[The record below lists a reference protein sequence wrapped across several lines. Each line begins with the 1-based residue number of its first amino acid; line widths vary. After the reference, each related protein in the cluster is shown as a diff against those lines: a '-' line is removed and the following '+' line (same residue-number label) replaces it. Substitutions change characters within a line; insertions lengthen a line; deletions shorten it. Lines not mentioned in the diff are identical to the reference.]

1 MWVSKTF
8 DGGSNPSTPAHP
20 NKKGDYME
28 EINGLKQF
36 FKEMNETGLLSP
48 EEEKE
53 LCQEIANGNTAAK
66 KKLVE
71 SNLRLVVS
79 VAKHYQNCG
88 LSFED
93 LIQEG
98 SIGLMKAADKFD
110 PSKGFKF
117 ATFAPWWIRQAIS
130 RAIADQGRV
139 IRIPAHITENINKVK
154 KCERDLLIKL
164 GRTPTDKEIADSI
177 SLSEDDVASARS
189 FYYDA
194 TSLDTPVGEDESD
207 TVGDFIEDTH
217 FINPETSFLKSQ
229 NKNAINEVLQTLSKR
244 EGDIL
249 KKRFGLETNKTM
261 TLEEVGHDY
270 GLTKE
275 RIRQIENKAL
285 AKLRAPARAAY
296 LRESFIS

>member
-1 MWVSKTF
+1 
-8 DGGSNPSTPAHP
+8 
-20 NKKGDYME
+20 ME
-28 EINGLKQF
+28 EFNGLKQF
-36 FKEMNETGLLSP
+36 FKEMNEFKLLSA
-48 EEEKE
+48 EEEKD
-53 LCQEIANGNTAAK
+53 LCIKIANGDSKANN
-66 KKLVE
+66 KLVE

-88 LSFED
+88 LTFEE

-110 PSKGFKF
+110 LSKGYRFS
-117 ATFAPWWIRQAIS
+117 TFAPWWIRQAIS

-139 IRIPAHITENINKVK
+139 IRIPAHITENMNKVK
-154 KCERDLLIKL
+154 KAERELLTQL
-164 GRTPTDKEIADSI
+164 GRNPTDKEIADSI
-177 SLSEDDVASARS
+177 SLSEDDVITAKS

-194 TSLDTPVGEDESD
+194 SSLDTPIGEDESD
-207 TVGDFIEDTH
+207 TIGDFIEDTH
-217 FINPETSFLKSQ
+217 LINPETSFLKSQ

-244 EGDIL
+244 EREIL
-249 KKRFGLETNKTM
+249 RKRFGLDTNKTM
-261 TLEEVGHDY
+261 TLEEVGKDY

>member
-1 MWVSKTF
+1 
-8 DGGSNPSTPAHP
+8 
-20 NKKGDYME
+20 ME
-28 EINGLKQF
+28 EISGLKQF
-36 FKEMNETGLLSP
+36 FREMNDIDMLSA
-48 EEEKE
+48 EEEKK
-53 LCQEIANGNTAAK
+53 LCEKIAKGDEKAK
-66 KKLVE
+66 KELVE
-71 SNLRLVVS
+71 KNLRLVVS
-79 VAKHYQNCG
+79 VAKHYQNCS

-110 PSKGFKF
+110 LSKGFRF
-117 ATFAPWWIRQAIS
+117 STFAPWWIRQAIS

-154 KCERDLLIKL
+154 KAERELLTSL
-164 GRTPTDKEIADSI
+164 GRNPTDKEIADLI
-177 SLSEDDVASARS
+177 SLNEEDVASARS
-189 FYYDA
+189 FYHDA
-194 TSLDTPVGEDESD
+194 ASLDTPVGDDEAD
-207 TVGDFIEDTH
+207 TIGDFIEDTH

-249 KKRFGLETNKTM
+249 RKRFGLETNKTM
-261 TLEEVGHDY
+261 TLEEVGRDY

-296 LRESFIS
+296 LREAFIS

>member
-1 MWVSKTF
+1 
-8 DGGSNPSTPAHP
+8 
-20 NKKGDYME
+20 ME
-28 EINGLKQF
+28 EFNGLKQF
-36 FKEMNETGLLSP
+36 FKEMNEFELLSA
-48 EEEKE
+48 EEEKD
-53 LCQEIANGNTAAK
+53 LCIKIAEGDSEAK
-66 KKLVE
+66 NKLVE

-88 LSFED
+88 LTFEE

-110 PSKGFKF
+110 LSKGYRFS
-117 ATFAPWWIRQAIS
+117 TFAPWWIRQAIS

-139 IRIPAHITENINKVK
+139 IRIPAHITENMNKVK
-154 KCERDLLIKL
+154 KAERELLTQL
-164 GRTPTDKEIADSI
+164 GRNPTDKEIADSI
-177 SLSEDDVASARS
+177 SLNEDDVITARS

-194 TSLDTPVGEDESD
+194 SSLDTPVGEDESD

-217 FINPETSFLKSQ
+217 FVNPEISFLKSQ

-244 EGDIL
+244 EREIL
-249 KKRFGLETNKTM
+249 RKRFGLDTNKTM

-296 LRESFIS
+296 LREAFIS

>member
-1 MWVSKTF
+1 
-8 DGGSNPSTPAHP
+8 
-20 NKKGDYME
+20 
-28 EINGLKQF
+28 
-36 FKEMNETGLLSP
+36 MNDIDMLSA
-48 EEEKE
+48 EEEKK
-53 LCQEIANGNTAAK
+53 LCEKIANGDEKAK
-66 KKLVE
+66 KELVE
-71 SNLRLVVS
+71 KNLRLVVS

-110 PSKGFKF
+110 LSKGFRF
-117 ATFAPWWIRQAIS
+117 STFAPWWIRQAIS

-154 KCERDLLIKL
+154 KAERELLTSL
-164 GRTPTDKEIADSI
+164 GRNPTDKEIADLI
-177 SLSEDDVASARS
+177 SLNENDVASARS
-189 FYYDA
+189 FYHDA
-194 TSLDTPVGEDESD
+194 ASLDTPVGDDEAD
-207 TVGDFIEDTH
+207 TIGDFIEDTH

-229 NKNAINEVLQTLSKR
+229 NKDAINEVLQTLSKR

-249 KKRFGLETNKTM
+249 RKRFGLETNKTM
-261 TLEEVGHDY
+261 TLEEVGRDY

-296 LRESFIS
+296 LREAFIS

>member
-1 MWVSKTF
+1 
-8 DGGSNPSTPAHP
+8 
-20 NKKGDYME
+20 ME
-28 EINGLKQF
+28 EFNGLKQF
-36 FKEMNETGLLSP
+36 FKEMNEFELLSA
-48 EEEKE
+48 EEEKD
-53 LCQEIANGNTAAK
+53 LCIKIADGDSEAK
-66 KKLVE
+66 NKLVE

-88 LSFED
+88 LTFEE

-110 PSKGFKF
+110 LSKGYRFS
-117 ATFAPWWIRQAIS
+117 TFAPWWIRQAIS

-139 IRIPAHITENINKVK
+139 IRIPAHITENMNKVK
-154 KCERDLLIKL
+154 KAERELLTQL
-164 GRTPTDKEIADSI
+164 GRNPTDKEIADSI
-177 SLSEDDVASARS
+177 SLNEDDVTTARS

-194 TSLDTPVGEDESD
+194 SSLDTPVGEDESD

-217 FINPETSFLKSQ
+217 FVNPEISFLKSQ

-244 EGDIL
+244 EREIL
-249 KKRFGLETNKTM
+249 RKRFGLDTNKTM
-261 TLEEVGHDY
+261 TLEEVGRDY

-296 LRESFIS
+296 LREAFIS

>member
-1 MWVSKTF
+1 
-8 DGGSNPSTPAHP
+8 
-20 NKKGDYME
+20 ME
-28 EINGLKQF
+28 EISGLKQF
-36 FKEMNETGLLSP
+36 FREMNDIDMLSA
-48 EEEKE
+48 EEEKK
-53 LCQEIANGNTAAK
+53 LCEKIAKGDEKAK
-66 KKLVE
+66 KELVE
-71 SNLRLVVS
+71 KNLRLVVS

-110 PSKGFKF
+110 LSKGFRF
-117 ATFAPWWIRQAIS
+117 STFAPWWIRQAIS

-154 KCERDLLIKL
+154 KAERELLTNL
-164 GRTPTDKEIADSI
+164 GRNPTDKEIADLI
-177 SLSEDDVASARS
+177 SLNEDDVASARS
-189 FYYDA
+189 FYHDA
-194 TSLDTPVGEDESD
+194 ASLDTPVGDDEAD
-207 TVGDFIEDTH
+207 TIGDFIEDTH

-249 KKRFGLETNKTM
+249 RKRFGLETNKTM
-261 TLEEVGHDY
+261 TLEEVGRDY

-296 LRESFIS
+296 LREAFIS

>member
-1 MWVSKTF
+1 M
-8 DGGSNPSTPAHP
+8 A
-20 NKKGDYME
+20 E
-28 EINGLKQF
+28 EFNSLKQF
-36 FKEMNETGLLSP
+36 FKEMNEAELLSP
-48 EEEKE
+48 EEEKK
-53 LCQEIANGNTAAK
+53 LCEEIKKGNVAAK

-110 PSKGFKF
+110 LSKGFRF
-117 ATFAPWWIRQAIS
+117 STFAPWWIRQSIS
-130 RAIADQGRV
+130 RAIADQGRT
-139 IRIPAHITENINKVK
+139 IRIPVHVTENINKVK
-154 KCERDLLIKL
+154 KSERELLTKL
-164 GRTPTDKEIADSI
+164 GRSPTDKEIADLL
-177 SLSEDDVASARS
+177 SLDEETVATARS
-189 FYYDA
+189 FYYD
-194 TSLDTPVGEDESD
+194 TMSLDTPVGDDESD

-217 FINPETSFLKSQ
+217 FVNPEIKYIKDS
-229 NKNAINEVLQTLSKR
+229 NKNAIKEVLTTLSKR
-244 EGDIL
+244 ECDIL
-249 KKRFGLETNKTM
+249 TKRFGLETNKTM
-261 TLEEVGHDY
+261 TLEEVGHEY

-296 LRESFIS
+296 LREVING

>member
-1 MWVSKTF
+1 
-8 DGGSNPSTPAHP
+8 
-20 NKKGDYME
+20 ME
-28 EINGLKQF
+28 EFNGLKQF
-36 FKEMNETGLLSP
+36 FKEMNEFELLSA
-48 EEEKE
+48 EEEKD
-53 LCQEIANGNTAAK
+53 LCIKIANGDSKAK
-66 KKLVE
+66 NKLVE

-88 LSFED
+88 LTFEE

-110 PSKGFKF
+110 LSKGYRFS
-117 ATFAPWWIRQAIS
+117 TFAPWWIRQAIS

-139 IRIPAHITENINKVK
+139 IRIPAHITENMNKVK
-154 KCERDLLIKL
+154 KAERELLTQL
-164 GRTPTDKEIADSI
+164 GRNPTDKEIADSI
-177 SLSEDDVASARS
+177 SLNEDDVITARS

-194 TSLDTPVGEDESD
+194 SSLDTPVGEDESD

-217 FINPETSFLKSQ
+217 FVNPEISFLKSQ

-244 EGDIL
+244 EREIL
-249 KKRFGLETNKTM
+249 RKRFGLDTNKTM

-296 LRESFIS
+296 LREAFIS

>member
-1 MWVSKTF
+1 
-8 DGGSNPSTPAHP
+8 
-20 NKKGDYME
+20 ME
-28 EINGLKQF
+28 EISGLKQF
-36 FKEMNETGLLSP
+36 FREMNDIDMLSA
-48 EEEKE
+48 EEEKK
-53 LCQEIANGNTAAK
+53 LCEKIAKGDEKAK
-66 KKLVE
+66 KELVE
-71 SNLRLVVS
+71 KNLRLVVS

-110 PSKGFKF
+110 LSKGFRF
-117 ATFAPWWIRQAIS
+117 STFAPWWIRQAIS

-139 IRIPAHITENINKVK
+139 IRVPAHVTENINKVK
-154 KCERDLLIKL
+154 KVERELLTEL
-164 GRTPTDKEIADSI
+164 GRNPTDKEIANLI

-189 FYYDA
+189 FYHDA
-194 TSLDTPVGEDESD
+194 TSLDTPVGDDEAD
-207 TVGDFIEDTH
+207 TIGDFIEDTH

-249 KKRFGLETNKTM
+249 RKRFGLETNKTM
-261 TLEEVGHDY
+261 TLEEVGRDY

-296 LRESFIS
+296 LREAFIS

>member
-1 MWVSKTF
+1 
-8 DGGSNPSTPAHP
+8 
-20 NKKGDYME
+20 ME
-28 EINGLKQF
+28 EISGLKQF
-36 FKEMNETGLLSP
+36 FREMNDIDLLSA
-48 EEEKE
+48 EEEKK
-53 LCQEIANGNTAAK
+53 LCEKIAKGDEKAK
-66 KKLVE
+66 KELVE
-71 SNLRLVVS
+71 KNLRLVVS

-110 PSKGFKF
+110 LSKGFRF
-117 ATFAPWWIRQAIS
+117 STFAPWWIRQAIS

-139 IRIPAHITENINKVK
+139 IRVPAHITENINKVK
-154 KCERDLLIKL
+154 KAERELLTNL
-164 GRTPTDKEIADSI
+164 GRNPTDKEIADLI

-189 FYYDA
+189 FYHDA
-194 TSLDTPVGEDESD
+194 ASLDTPVGDDEAD
-207 TVGDFIEDTH
+207 TIGDFIEDTH

-261 TLEEVGHDY
+261 TLEEVGRDY

-296 LRESFIS
+296 LREAFIS

>member
-1 MWVSKTF
+1 
-8 DGGSNPSTPAHP
+8 
-20 NKKGDYME
+20 ME
-28 EINGLKQF
+28 EFNGLKQF
-36 FKEMNETGLLSP
+36 FKEMNEFELLSA
-48 EEEKE
+48 EEEKD
-53 LCQEIANGNTAAK
+53 LCTKIAKGDSKAK
-66 KKLVE
+66 NKLVE

-88 LSFED
+88 LTFEE

-110 PSKGFKF
+110 LSKGYRFS
-117 ATFAPWWIRQAIS
+117 TFAPWWIRQAIS

-139 IRIPAHITENINKVK
+139 IRIPAHITENMNKVK
-154 KCERDLLIKL
+154 KAERELLTQL
-164 GRTPTDKEIADSI
+164 GRNPTDKEIADSI
-177 SLSEDDVASARS
+177 SLSEDDVITAKS

-194 TSLDTPVGEDESD
+194 SSLDTPIGEDESD
-207 TVGDFIEDTH
+207 TIGDFIEDTH

-244 EGDIL
+244 EREIL
-249 KKRFGLETNKTM
+249 RKRFGLDTNKTM
-261 TLEEVGHDY
+261 TLEEVGKDY

>member
-1 MWVSKTF
+1 
-8 DGGSNPSTPAHP
+8 
-20 NKKGDYME
+20 ME
-28 EINGLKQF
+28 EFNGLKQF
-36 FKEMNETGLLSP
+36 FKEMNEFELLSA
-48 EEEKE
+48 EEEKD
-53 LCQEIANGNTAAK
+53 LCIKIAEGDSKAK
-66 KKLVE
+66 NKLVE

-88 LSFED
+88 LTFEE

-110 PSKGFKF
+110 LSKGYRFS
-117 ATFAPWWIRQAIS
+117 TFAPWWIRQAIS

-139 IRIPAHITENINKVK
+139 IRIPAHITENMNKVK
-154 KCERDLLIKL
+154 KAERELLTQL
-164 GRTPTDKEIADSI
+164 GRNPTDKEIADSI
-177 SLSEDDVASARS
+177 SLNEDDVITARS

-194 TSLDTPVGEDESD
+194 SSLDTPVGEDESD

-217 FINPETSFLKSQ
+217 FVNPEISFLKSQ

-244 EGDIL
+244 EREIL
-249 KKRFGLETNKTM
+249 RKRFGLDTNKTM

-296 LRESFIS
+296 LREAFIS

>member
-1 MWVSKTF
+1 M
-8 DGGSNPSTPAHP
+8 A
-20 NKKGDYME
+20 E
-28 EINGLKQF
+28 EFNSLKQF
-36 FKEMNETGLLSP
+36 FKEMNEAELLSP

-53 LCQEIANGNTAAK
+53 LCEEIKKGNIAAK

-110 PSKGFKF
+110 LSKGFRF
-117 ATFAPWWIRQAIS
+117 STFAPWWIRQSIS
-130 RAIADQGRV
+130 RAIADQGRT
-139 IRIPAHITENINKVK
+139 IRIPVHITENINKVK
-154 KCERDLLIKL
+154 KSERELLTKL
-164 GRTPTDKEIADSI
+164 GRNPTDKEIADLL
-177 SLSEDDVASARS
+177 SLDEETVSTTRS

-194 TSLDTPVGEDESD
+194 MSLDTPVGDDESD
-207 TVGDFIEDTH
+207 TVGDFVEDTH
-217 FINPETSFLKSQ
+217 FVNPEIKYMKDS
-229 NKNAINEVLQTLSKR
+229 NKDAIKAVLTTLSKR
-244 EGDIL
+244 ECDIL
-249 KKRFGLETNKTM
+249 TKRFGLDTNKTM
-261 TLEEVGHDY
+261 TLEEVGHEY

-296 LRESFIS
+296 LHEVINS

>member
-1 MWVSKTF
+1 
-8 DGGSNPSTPAHP
+8 
-20 NKKGDYME
+20 ME
-28 EINGLKQF
+28 EISGLKQF
-36 FKEMNETGLLSP
+36 FREMNDIDMLSA
-48 EEEKE
+48 EEEKK
-53 LCQEIANGNTAAK
+53 LCEKIANGDEKAK
-66 KKLVE
+66 KELVE
-71 SNLRLVVS
+71 KNLRLVVS

-110 PSKGFKF
+110 LSKGFRF
-117 ATFAPWWIRQAIS
+117 STFAPWWIRQAIS

-154 KCERDLLIKL
+154 KAERELLTSL
-164 GRTPTDKEIADSI
+164 GRNPTDKEIADLI
-177 SLSEDDVASARS
+177 SLNEDDVASARS
-189 FYYDA
+189 FYHDA
-194 TSLDTPVGEDESD
+194 ASLDTPVGDDEAD
-207 TVGDFIEDTH
+207 TIGDFIEDTH

-261 TLEEVGHDY
+261 TLEEVGRDY

-296 LRESFIS
+296 LREAFIS

>member
-1 MWVSKTF
+1 
-8 DGGSNPSTPAHP
+8 
-20 NKKGDYME
+20 ME
-28 EINGLKQF
+28 EISGLKQF
-36 FKEMNETGLLSP
+36 FREMNDIDLLSA
-48 EEEKE
+48 EEEKK
-53 LCQEIANGNTAAK
+53 LCEKIAKGDEKAK
-66 KKLVE
+66 RELVE
-71 SNLRLVVS
+71 KNLRLVVS

-110 PSKGFKF
+110 LSKGFRF
-117 ATFAPWWIRQAIS
+117 STFAPWWIRQAIS

-139 IRIPAHITENINKVK
+139 IRVPAHITENINKVK
-154 KCERDLLIKL
+154 KAERELLTEL
-164 GRTPTDKEIADSI
+164 GRNPTDKEIANLI

-189 FYYDA
+189 FYHDA
-194 TSLDTPVGEDESD
+194 TSLDTPVGDDEAD
-207 TVGDFIEDTH
+207 TIGDFIEDTH

-261 TLEEVGHDY
+261 TLEEVGRDY

-296 LRESFIS
+296 LREAFIS

>member
-1 MWVSKTF
+1 
-8 DGGSNPSTPAHP
+8 
-20 NKKGDYME
+20 ME
-28 EINGLKQF
+28 EFNGLKQF
-36 FKEMNETGLLSP
+36 FKEMNEFELLSA
-48 EEEKE
+48 EEEKD
-53 LCQEIANGNTAAK
+53 LCIKIADGDSEAK
-66 KKLVE
+66 NKLVE

-88 LSFED
+88 LTFEE

-110 PSKGFKF
+110 LSKGYRFS
-117 ATFAPWWIRQAIS
+117 TFAPWWIRQAIS

-139 IRIPAHITENINKVK
+139 IRIPAHITENMNKVK
-154 KCERDLLIKL
+154 KAERELLTQL
-164 GRTPTDKEIADSI
+164 GRNPTDKEIADSI
-177 SLSEDDVASARS
+177 SLNEDDVTTARS

-194 TSLDTPVGEDESD
+194 SSLDTPVGEDESD

-217 FINPETSFLKSQ
+217 FVNPETSFLKSQ
-229 NKNAINEVLQTLSKR
+229 NKDAINEVLQTLSKR
-244 EGDIL
+244 EREIL
-249 KKRFGLETNKTM
+249 RKRFGLDTNKTM

-296 LRESFIS
+296 LREAFIS

>member
-1 MWVSKTF
+1 
-8 DGGSNPSTPAHP
+8 
-20 NKKGDYME
+20 ME
-28 EINGLKQF
+28 EISGLKQF
-36 FKEMNETGLLSP
+36 FREMNDIDLLSA
-48 EEEKE
+48 EEEKK
-53 LCQEIANGNTAAK
+53 LCEKIAKGDEKAK
-66 KKLVE
+66 KELVE
-71 SNLRLVVS
+71 KNLRLVVS

-110 PSKGFKF
+110 LSKGFRF
-117 ATFAPWWIRQAIS
+117 STFAPWWIRQAIS

-154 KCERDLLIKL
+154 KAERELLTSL
-164 GRTPTDKEIADSI
+164 GRNPTDKEIADLI
-177 SLSEDDVASARS
+177 SLNEDDVASARS
-189 FYYDA
+189 FYHDA
-194 TSLDTPVGEDESD
+194 TSLDTPVGDDEAD
-207 TVGDFIEDTH
+207 TIGDFIEDTH
-217 FINPETSFLKSQ
+217 FVNPETSFLKSQ

-249 KKRFGLETNKTM
+249 RKRFGLETNKTM
-261 TLEEVGHDY
+261 TLEEVGQDY

-296 LRESFIS
+296 LREAFIS

>member
-1 MWVSKTF
+1 M
-8 DGGSNPSTPAHP
+8 A
-20 NKKGDYME
+20 E
-28 EINGLKQF
+28 EFNSLKQF
-36 FKEMNETGLLSP
+36 FKEMNEAELLSP

-53 LCQEIANGNTAAK
+53 LCEEIKKGNIAAK

-110 PSKGFKF
+110 LSKGFRF
-117 ATFAPWWIRQAIS
+117 STFAPWWIRQSIS
-130 RAIADQGRV
+130 RAIADQGRT
-139 IRIPAHITENINKVK
+139 IRIPVHITENINKVK
-154 KCERDLLIKL
+154 KSERELLIKL
-164 GRTPTDKEIADSI
+164 GRNPTDKEIADLLSLDEETVSI
-177 SLSEDDVASARS
+177 ARS

-194 TSLDTPVGEDESD
+194 MSLDTPVGDDESD
-207 TVGDFIEDTH
+207 TVGDFVEDTH
-217 FINPETSFLKSQ
+217 FVNPEIKYMKDS
-229 NKNAINEVLQTLSKR
+229 NKDAIKAVLTTLSKR
-244 EGDIL
+244 ECDIL
-249 KKRFGLETNKTM
+249 TKRFGLDTNKTM
-261 TLEEVGHDY
+261 TLEEVGHEY

-296 LRESFIS
+296 LHEIINS

>member
-1 MWVSKTF
+1 
-8 DGGSNPSTPAHP
+8 
-20 NKKGDYME
+20 ME
-28 EINGLKQF
+28 EISGLKQF
-36 FKEMNETGLLSP
+36 FREMNDIDMLSA
-48 EEEKE
+48 EEEKK
-53 LCQEIANGNTAAK
+53 LCEKIANGDEKAK
-66 KKLVE
+66 KELVE
-71 SNLRLVVS
+71 KNLRLVVS

-110 PSKGFKF
+110 LSKGFRF
-117 ATFAPWWIRQAIS
+117 STFAPWWIRQAIS

-154 KCERDLLIKL
+154 KAERELLTSL
-164 GRTPTDKEIADSI
+164 GRNPTDKEIADLI
-177 SLSEDDVASARS
+177 SLNEDDVASARS
-189 FYYDA
+189 FYHDA
-194 TSLDTPVGEDESD
+194 ASLDTPVGDDEAD
-207 TVGDFIEDTH
+207 TIGDFIEDTH
-217 FINPETSFLKSQ
+217 FVNPETSFLKSQ
-229 NKNAINEVLQTLSKR
+229 NKDAINEVLQTLSKR

-249 KKRFGLETNKTM
+249 RKRFGLETNKTM
-261 TLEEVGHDY
+261 TLEEVGRDY

-296 LRESFIS
+296 LREAFIS

>member
-1 MWVSKTF
+1 
-8 DGGSNPSTPAHP
+8 
-20 NKKGDYME
+20 ME
-28 EINGLKQF
+28 EISGLKQF
-36 FKEMNETGLLSP
+36 FREMNDIDMLSA
-48 EEEKE
+48 EEEKK
-53 LCQEIANGNTAAK
+53 LCEKIAKGDEKAK
-66 KKLVE
+66 KELVE
-71 SNLRLVVS
+71 KNLRLVVS

-110 PSKGFKF
+110 LSKGFRF
-117 ATFAPWWIRQAIS
+117 STFAPWWIRQAIS

-139 IRIPAHITENINKVK
+139 IRVPAHITENINKVK
-154 KCERDLLIKL
+154 KAERELLTEL
-164 GRTPTDKEIADSI
+164 GRTPTDKEIANLI

-189 FYYDA
+189 FYHDA
-194 TSLDTPVGEDESD
+194 TSLDTPVGDDEAD
-207 TVGDFIEDTH
+207 TIGDFIEDTH
-217 FINPETSFLKSQ
+217 FINPEIFFLKSQ

-249 KKRFGLETNKTM
+249 RKRFGLETNKTM
-261 TLEEVGHDY
+261 TLEEVGRDY

-296 LRESFIS
+296 LREAFIS

>member
-1 MWVSKTF
+1 
-8 DGGSNPSTPAHP
+8 
-20 NKKGDYME
+20 ME
-28 EINGLKQF
+28 EFNGLKQF
-36 FKEMNETGLLSP
+36 FKEMNEFELLSA
-48 EEEKE
+48 EEEKD
-53 LCQEIANGNTAAK
+53 LCIKIADGDSEAK
-66 KKLVE
+66 NKLVE

-88 LSFED
+88 LTFEE

-110 PSKGFKF
+110 LSKGYRFS
-117 ATFAPWWIRQAIS
+117 TFAPWWIRQAIS

-139 IRIPAHITENINKVK
+139 IRIPAHITENMNKVK
-154 KCERDLLIKL
+154 KAERELLTQL
-164 GRTPTDKEIADSI
+164 GRNPTDKEIADSI
-177 SLSEDDVASARS
+177 SLNEDDVITARS

-194 TSLDTPVGEDESD
+194 SSLDTPVGEDESD

-217 FINPETSFLKSQ
+217 FVNPETSFLKSQ
-229 NKNAINEVLQTLSKR
+229 NKDAINEVLQTLSKR
-244 EGDIL
+244 EREIL
-249 KKRFGLETNKTM
+249 RKRFGLDTNKTM

-296 LRESFIS
+296 LREAFIS